1 MRRQRK
7 NPSSNG
13 MEDASIKE
21 LNEMEASKP
30 SDTEFKRPVLRM
42 LKALTENYKEL
53 TVKYNNMKKEIKIT
67 NKNQEEVKY
76 TISEIKKHTRGNYI
90 QAG

>member
-30 SDTEFKRPVLRM
+30 SDTEFKRPVIRM
-42 LKALTENYKEL
+42 LKEFSENYMELYGSYKEL
-53 TVKYNNMKKEIKIT
+53 AGTTAACKRTYKVSIRTRKK
-67 NKNQEEVKY
+67 
-76 TISEIKKHTRGNYI
+76 
-90 QAG
+90 